1 MSTTQTRSYPPPPI
15 QFLLIDVESETGRD
29 AGARDSLSLT
39 LEGPMRLARIW
50 RRTPRHS
57 ASVTSSPR
65 SMSWATATTPPRL
78 CL

>member
-15 QFLLIDVESETGRD
+15 QFLLIDVESETGHD
-29 AGARDSLSLT
+29 AGAGDSLSLT

-50 RRTPRHS
+50 RQTPRHS